1 MNSKDFL
8 RPVIWIGSS
17 RGDLKSLPDEVQN
30 DVGFALFRAQEGKKH
45 ESAKPMKGYKGA
57 GVLEIVE
64 NYFEN
69 TFRAV
74 YTVKFSDVIY
84 VLHVFQK
91 KSKHGIAT
99 PKNELEMIEKRL
111 KIAEEH
117 YRYWSKGR

>member
-1 MNSKDFL
+1 M
-8 RPVIWIGSS
+8 
-17 RGDLKSLPDEVQN
+17 QN

-64 NYFEN
+64 NHFGN